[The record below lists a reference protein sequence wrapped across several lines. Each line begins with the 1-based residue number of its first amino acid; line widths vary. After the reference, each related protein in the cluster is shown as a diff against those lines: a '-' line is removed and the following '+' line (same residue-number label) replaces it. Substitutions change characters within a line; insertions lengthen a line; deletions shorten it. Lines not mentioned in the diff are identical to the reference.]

1 MQSHNNTRCI
11 RNSRIRKV
19 GNIVCLKIEISM
31 IETEYGYILYIKW
44 KILQIDKSFDNIESN
59 YNIYFYLES
68 VQTIENFILRNVIS
82 YLRKQSFRI
91 F

>member
-1 MQSHNNTRCI
+1 
-11 RNSRIRKV
+11 
-19 GNIVCLKIEISM
+19 M

-44 KILQIDKSFDNIESN
+44 KILQIDKSLDNIESN

-82 YLRKQSFRI
+82 YLRKKSFRI
-91 F
+91 FQILPIFELII